1 MLGDVFLPLSMKA
14 LGYAVGGVSCATL
27 DAFCYQWYGVR
38 VGWMPF
44 LYFYKEY
51 ANRNREARLWEKLR
65 DDYAVQKVY
74 H

>member
-1 MLGDVFLPLSMKA
+1 MLGDVSLPLSMKA

-38 VGWMPF
+38 VGWMPC
-44 LYFYKEY
+44 LYFYVECKLKQ
-51 ANRNREARLWEKLR
+51 EARLWGKLR